1 LPSKKTSDPESFAY
15 CCQDWFDNL
24 NTLTSFYGSSFTKD
38 RFLAYNGQ
46 QKMANEV
53 VNLFVNGGN
62 KYEHRIRD
70 E

>member
-1 LPSKKTSDPESFAY
+1 
-15 CCQDWFDNL
+15 
-24 NTLTSFYGSSFTKD
+24 LTSFYGSSFTKD